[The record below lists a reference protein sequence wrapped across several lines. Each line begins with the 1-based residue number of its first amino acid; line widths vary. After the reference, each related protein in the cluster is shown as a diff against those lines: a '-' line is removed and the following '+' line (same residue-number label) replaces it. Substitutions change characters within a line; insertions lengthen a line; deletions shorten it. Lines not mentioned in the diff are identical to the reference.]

1 MASPVGDPISEL
13 KSRRERARAGGGRK
27 ALEAI
32 RATGRGTA
40 RDRIDLLLDPDSF
53 VEVDTFV
60 THRTKDHN
68 MFLHQTLG
76 DGVVTGHGT
85 IEGRRVYCFAQDF
98 SVHGGSMGE
107 MHVIVLRG

>member
-53 VEVDTFV
+53 VEVIRSLPIERKTTICSFTKRLVMVSLQAMD
-60 THRTKDHN
+60 HRRTSSLL
-68 MFLHQTLG
+68 FCSRFQRA
-76 DGVVTGHGT
+76 
-85 IEGRRVYCFAQDF
+85 RRFN
-98 SVHGGSMGE
+98 G
-107 MHVIVLRG
+107 